1 MKQTARPDQNAAA
14 TRGASTLRL
23 LEEPPMTG
31 GCIITVVDQG
41 AMVRLLIMLTVPFP
55 VGMGVRRRMWTL
67 GPLEEAIPL
76 AVAAMLPP

>member
-1 MKQTARPDQNAAA
+1 
-14 TRGASTLRL
+14 
-23 LEEPPMTG
+23 MTG